1 MEYLA
6 IIPARFAS
14 TRFPG
19 KPLTMIAGK
28 SMVQRVYEQACK
40 AFANVYVA
48 TDHPD
53 IYSAVEEFGGRVVM
67 TSANHPNGTSRVLE
81 AMQKIE
87 KIRGTMCKYVVNVQG
102 DEPFIS
108 PEQLQE
114 LTKCFDDPQAEI
126 ATLMKRIEEQAELY
140 DPSTPKVVCDKYGRA
155 LYFSRSI
162 IPFLRDIP
170 QNEWPGHHTFYKHIG
185 LYGYK
190 REILPEIVSM
200 DEGLLEKAEKLEQLR
215 WLENGIKIC
224 VRESAYNSYSVDTP
238 ADIDSLKAKGII

>member
-1 MEYLA
+1 
-6 IIPARFAS
+6 
-14 TRFPG
+14 
-19 KPLTMIAGK
+19 
-28 SMVQRVYEQACK
+28 
-40 AFANVYVA
+40 
-48 TDHPD
+48 
-53 IYSAVEEFGGRVVM
+53 M

-87 KIRGTMCKYVVNVQG
+87 KIRGTMCKYVINVQG

-108 PEQLQE
+108 PEQLME

-140 DPSTPKVVCDKYGRA
+140 DSSTPKVVCDKYGRA
-155 LYFSRSI
+155 LYFSRST

-170 QNEWPGHHTFYKHIG
+170 QNEWSCHHPFYKHIG

-200 DEGLLEKAEKLEQLR
+200 EEGLLEKAEKLEQLR
-215 WLENGIKIC
+215 WLENGIKIS
-224 VRESAYNSYSVDTP
+224 VRESSYDSYSVDTP